1 MEQLSGMDASF
12 VYLETPTTP
21 MHIGSVGIYDPSTAP
36 GGFVRF
42 KDILA
47 HIDSRLDKARSFR
60 QKLVRVPFDLDHP
73 YWVDDADFDLEYHV
87 RHVALP
93 KPGDWRQLCIQV
105 ARLHARGMDMNKP
118 LWEFN
123 IVEGLDNI
131 PGLPPGCFALV
142 AKVHH
147 AAIDG
152 MSGVELSAAVHDI
165 EPKPVERAAKSNWK
179 GESAPAISEMLMR
192 TWMNSIT
199 QPVRFAKTLAQT
211 VPGAA
216 RLIREVGGGD
226 VSLKGAKMAP
236 QTLLN
241 GKVSAHRVWDSA
253 LFQLA
258 DIRAVKDRIEGA
270 TVNDVVLTVIGGGL
284 RKYLQAR
291 DNLPKASLTAMAPI
305 SVRAEG
311 EKEALGNLVSAML
324 VQLGTHIDDPME
336 RLAFVRKESVNSKA
350 MTNAVGARTLTDYSQ
365 FIPSGLAGLAARLY
379 SGLGAANL
387 HSPVFNCVA
396 TNVPGPR
403 VPLYFAGAKMVRMMG
418 TGPVFDGM
426 GLINA
431 IYSYGPEIA
440 ISFTSD
446 RAMMPDPANYA
457 QALRDS
463 FDELLNAK
471 PRATVKAK
479 AEATP
484 KAKAAPKAK
493 AVPEPKAASKKIVAK
508 ALAKTAAAKTAGTKP
523 TIAAKTA
530 KPKAAPKSAP
540 KKPRSNK

>member
-1 MEQLSGMDASF
+1 MEQLSGQDASF
-12 VYLETPTTP
+12 VYMETPTTP

-47 HIDSRLDKARSFR
+47 HVESRLDKARSFR

-73 YWVDDADFDLEYHV
+73 YWVDDANFDLEYHV
-87 RHVALP
+87 RHIALP

-165 EPKPVERAAKSNWK
+165 EPLPVERNVKSSFK
-179 GESAPAISEMLMR
+179 GENEPAVTEMLMR

-199 QPVRFAKTLAQT
+199 QPVRFAKTLANT

-216 RLIREVGGGD
+216 RLIREVAGGD

-241 GKVSAHRVWDSA
+241 GKVSSHRVWDGA
-253 LFQLA
+253 VFQLS
-258 DIRAVKDRIEGA
+258 DIRAIKDRIEGA
-270 TVNDVVLTVIGGGL
+270 TVNDVILTIIGGGL
-284 RKYLQAR
+284 RKYLLSR
-291 DNLPKASLTAMAPI
+291 NNLPKDSLTAMAPI

-324 VQLGTHIDDPME
+324 VQLGTDIEDPMD
-336 RLAFVRKESVNSKA
+336 RLHSVRNAAVNSKA

-365 FIPSGLAGLAARLY
+365 FLPSALAGLAARLY
-379 SGLGAANL
+379 SRLGAANL
-387 HSPVFNCVA
+387 HSPVFNVVA

-418 TGPVFDGM
+418 TGPIFDGM
-426 GLINA
+426 GMINA

-440 ISFTSD
+440 IAFTSD
-446 RAMMPDPANYA
+446 RDMIPDPANYA

-463 FDELLNAK
+463 FEELLNAK
-471 PRATVKAK
+471 AKPTGAAPK
-479 AEATP
+479 AE
-484 KAKAAPKAK
+484 AAPKAK
-493 AVPEPKAASKKIVAK
+493 VAPVKKAAVPAKKEAAKPKPAK
-508 ALAKTAAAKTAGTKP
+508 AAAK
-523 TIAAKTA
+523 
-530 KPKAAPKSAP
+530 KAAGKKS
-540 KKPRSNK
+540 KG

>member
-1 MEQLSGMDASF
+1 MEQLSGQDASF
-12 VYLETPTTP
+12 VYLDTPTTP

-47 HIDSRLDKARSFR
+47 HVESRLDKARSFR

-73 YWVDDADFDLEYHV
+73 YWIDDPNFDLEYHV
-87 RHVALP
+87 RHIALP
-93 KPGDWRQLCIQV
+93 QPGDWRQLCIQV
-105 ARLHARGMDMNKP
+105 ARLHARGMDLSKP

-131 PGLPPGCFALV
+131 PGLPKGCFALV

-165 EPKPVERAAKSNWK
+165 EPLAVERGAKSSWK
-179 GESAPAISEMLMR
+179 GENEPAVTEMLMR
-192 TWMNSIT
+192 TWMNSVT

-216 RLIREVGGGD
+216 RLIREVAGGD

-241 GKVSAHRVWDSA
+241 GKVSSHRVWDGA
-253 LFQLA
+253 VFPLA
-258 DIRAVKDRIEGA
+258 DIRAIKDRREGA
-270 TVNDVVLTVIGGGL
+270 TVNDVILTIIGGGL
-284 RKYLQAR
+284 RKYLLQR
-291 DNLPKASLTAMAPI
+291 KGLPNESLTAMAPI

-324 VQLGTHIDDPME
+324 VQLGTHIEDPME
-336 RLAFVRKESVNSKA
+336 RLNFVRGDTLNSKA

-365 FIPSGLAGLAARLY
+365 FLPSALAGLAARLY
-379 SGLGAANL
+379 SRLGVSNM
-387 HSPVFNCVA
+387 HSPVFNVVA

-418 TGPVFDGM
+418 TGPIFDGM
-426 GLINA
+426 GMINA

-440 ISFTSD
+440 IAFTSD
-446 RAMMPDPANYA
+446 RDMVPDPANYA

-463 FDELLNAK
+463 FEELLNAK
-471 PRATVKAK
+471 
-479 AEATP
+479 
-484 KAKAAPKAK
+484 AKAAP
-493 AVPEPKAASKKIVAK
+493 VAK
-508 ALAKTAAAKTAGTKP
+508 SASRKAESIAGQDYSDQESYSGEAKGSKGQACPEKCGGEENE
-523 TIAAKTA
+523 
-530 KPKAAPKSAP
+530 S
-540 KKPRSNK
+540 

>member
-1 MEQLSGMDASF
+1 MEQLSGQDASF
-12 VYLETPTTP
+12 VYLDTPNTP

-47 HIDSRLDKARSFR
+47 HIESRLDKARSFR

-73 YWVDDADFDLEYHV
+73 YWIDDPNFDLEFHV
-87 RHVALP
+87 RHIALP
-93 KPGDWRQLCIQV
+93 QPGDWRQLCIQV
-105 ARLHARGMDMNKP
+105 ARLHARGLDLSKP

-131 PGLPPGCFALV
+131 EGLPKGCFALV

-165 EPKPVERAAKSNWK
+165 EPVPVDRTKKAKWK
-179 GESAPAISEMLMR
+179 GENEPAVTEMLMR
-192 TWMNSIT
+192 TWLNSVT
-199 QPVRFAKTLAQT
+199 QPVKFAKTLAQT

-216 RLIREVGGGD
+216 RLIREVAGGD
-226 VSLKGAKMAP
+226 VSLKGARMAP

-241 GKVSAHRVWDSA
+241 GKVGPHRVWDGVV
-253 LFQLA
+253 FQLS
-258 DIRAVKDRIEGA
+258 DIRAIKDRIEGA
-270 TVNDVVLTVIGGGL
+270 TVNDVVLTIIGGGL
-284 RKYLQAR
+284 RKYLLSR
-291 DNLPKASLTAMAPI
+291 KNLPKESLQVMAPI

-324 VQLGTHIDDPME
+324 VQIGTQIEDPME
-336 RLAFVRKESVNSKA
+336 RLAWVRKEAVNSKA

-365 FIPSGLAGLAARLY
+365 FIPSGLAGLGARLY
-379 SGLGAANL
+379 TRLGVSNL

-426 GLINA
+426 GLINT

-446 RAMMPDPANYA
+446 RDMIPDPANYA
-457 QALRDS
+457 AALHES
-463 FDELLNAK
+463 FDELL
-471 PRATVKAK
+471 RAVPKAEVKAK
-479 AEATP
+479 ETASA
-484 KAKAAPKAK
+484 KAKPATKAK
-493 AVPEPKAASKKIVAK
+493 AVSAK
-508 ALAKTAAAKTAGTKP
+508 PAAAKPVKKAAGPKAKVP
-523 TIAAKTA
+523 KAKTPA
-530 KPKAAPKSAP
+530 KPKGKA
-540 KKPRSNK
+540 KK

>member
-1 MEQLSGMDASF
+1 MEQLSGQDASF

-47 HIDSRLDKARSFR
+47 HIESRLDKARSFR
-60 QKLVRVPFDLDHP
+60 QKLVRVPFALDHP
-73 YWVDDADFDLEYHV
+73 YWIDDPDFDLEYHV
-87 RHVALP
+87 RHIALP

-131 PGLPPGCFALV
+131 EGLPPGCFALV

-165 EPKPVERAAKSNWK
+165 EPKPVERVAKPKWK
-179 GESAPAISEMLMR
+179 GESEPAVTEMLMR

-216 RLIREVGGGD
+216 RLISQVAGGD

-241 GKVSAHRVWDSA
+241 GKVSSHRVWDGA
-253 LFQLA
+253 IFQLA
-258 DIRAVKDRIEGA
+258 DIRAIKDRVEGA
-270 TVNDVVLTVIGGGL
+270 TVNDVILTIIGGGL
-284 RKYLQAR
+284 RKYLGTR
-291 DNLPKASLTAMAPI
+291 KNLPKESLVAMAPI

-324 VQLGTHIDDPME
+324 VQLGTDIEDPME
-336 RLAFVRKESVNSKA
+336 RLRTVRDTTVNSKA

-365 FIPSGLAGLAARLY
+365 FLPSALAGLAARLY
-379 SGLGAANL
+379 SRLGAANL
-387 HSPVFNCVA
+387 HSPVFNVVA

-418 TGPVFDGM
+418 TGPIFDGM
-426 GLINA
+426 GMINA

-440 ISFTSD
+440 IAFTSD
-446 RAMMPDPANYA
+446 RAMIPDPANYA

-463 FDELLNAK
+463 FEELLHAK
-471 PRATVKAK
+471 APEGKAAVAPAKAAKAAAKGKPEAAK
-479 AEATP
+479 AEQKN
-484 KAKAAPKAK
+484 KAK
-493 AVPEPKAASKKIVAK
+493 KK
-508 ALAKTAAAKTAGTKP
+508 G
-523 TIAAKTA
+523 
-530 KPKAAPKSAP
+530 
-540 KKPRSNK
+540 

>member
-1 MEQLSGMDASF
+1 MEQLSGQDASF
-12 VYLETPTTP
+12 VYLDTPNTP

-47 HIDSRLDKARSFR
+47 HVESRLDKARSFR

-73 YWVDDADFDLEYHV
+73 YWVDDPNFDLEYHV
-87 RHVALP
+87 RHIALP

-105 ARLHARGMDMNKP
+105 SRLHARGMDLSKP

-165 EPKPVERAAKSNWK
+165 EPKPVERTKPAKWK
-179 GESAPAISEMLMR
+179 GESEPAITEMLMR
-192 TWMNSIT
+192 TWMNSIA

-216 RLIREVGGGD
+216 RLIREVAGGD

-241 GKVSAHRVWDSA
+241 GKVGPHRVWDGA
-253 LFQLA
+253 VFQLA
-258 DIRAVKDRIEGA
+258 DIRAIKDRIEGA
-270 TVNDVVLTVIGGGL
+270 TVNDVILTIIGGAL
-284 RKYLQAR
+284 RKYLISR
-291 DNLPKASLTAMAPI
+291 KNLPKESLAAMAPI

-311 EKEALGNLVSAML
+311 EKDALGNLVSAML
-324 VQLGTHIDDPME
+324 VQLGTDIDDPME
-336 RLAFVRKESVNSKA
+336 RLRFVRDTTANSKA

-379 SGLGAANL
+379 TSLGAANI
-387 HSPVFNCVA
+387 HSPVFNVVA

-418 TGPVFDGM
+418 TGPIFDGM
-426 GLINA
+426 GMINA

-446 RAMMPDPANYA
+446 RDMVPDPANYA

-463 FDELLNAK
+463 FEELL
-471 PRATVKAK
+471 RAQTKAAPVKAK
-479 AEATP
+479 AAAVEKPKVVQKVSKATATKSAAKKSP
-484 KAKAAPKAK
+484 AKSKAKKQ
-493 AVPEPKAASKKIVAK
+493 I
-508 ALAKTAAAKTAGTKP
+508 
-523 TIAAKTA
+523 
-530 KPKAAPKSAP
+530 
-540 KKPRSNK
+540 

>member
-1 MEQLSGMDASF
+1 
-12 VYLETPTTP
+12 
-21 MHIGSVGIYDPSTAP
+21 
-36 GGFVRF
+36 
-42 KDILA
+42 
-47 HIDSRLDKARSFR
+47 
-60 QKLVRVPFDLDHP
+60 
-73 YWVDDADFDLEYHV
+73 
-87 RHVALP
+87 
-93 KPGDWRQLCIQV
+93 
-105 ARLHARGMDMNKP
+105 

-131 PGLPPGCFALV
+131 EGLPPGCFALV

-165 EPKPVERAAKSNWK
+165 EPKPVERSAKSSWK
-179 GESAPAISEMLMR
+179 GEDEPAITEMLMR

-216 RLIREVGGGD
+216 RLIRDVAGGD

-241 GKVSAHRVWDSA
+241 GKVGPHRVWDGA
-253 LFQLA
+253 VFQLA
-258 DIRAVKDRIEGA
+258 DIRAIKDRIEGA
-270 TVNDVVLTVIGGGL
+270 TVNDVILTIIGGGL
-284 RKYLQAR
+284 RKYLMSR
-291 DNLPKASLTAMAPI
+291 KNLPKDSLTAMAPI

-324 VQLGTHIDDPME
+324 VQLGTDIDDPME
-336 RLAFVRKESVNSKA
+336 RLRFVRDTTVNSKA

-379 SGLGAANL
+379 TRLGAANI
-387 HSPVFNCVA
+387 HSPVFNVVA

-418 TGPVFDGM
+418 TGPIFDGM
-426 GLINA
+426 GMINA

-440 ISFTSD
+440 IAFTSD
-446 RAMMPDPANYA
+446 RDMVPDPANYA

-463 FDELLNAK
+463 FEELLNATPK
-471 PRATVKAK
+471 TAEAK
-479 AEATP
+479 AETKARAADP
-484 KAKAAPKAK
+484 AAKAKSVTISAVKKAK
-493 AVPEPKAASKKIVAK
+493 
-508 ALAKTAAAKTAGTKP
+508 
-523 TIAAKTA
+523 A
-530 KPKAAPKSAP
+530 KPKAAKAP
-540 KKPRSNK
+540 AKKTATKKPKAK